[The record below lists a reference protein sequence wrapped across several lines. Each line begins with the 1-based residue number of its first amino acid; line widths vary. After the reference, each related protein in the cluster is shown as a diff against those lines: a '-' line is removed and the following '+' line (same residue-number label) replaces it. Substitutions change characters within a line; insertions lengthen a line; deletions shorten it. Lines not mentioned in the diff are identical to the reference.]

1 MNTVPTVYG
10 GTVPRIGE
18 CRNTISDLKIP
29 NWLYSRIYKIGAPRG
44 TKARNLKG
52 GKRVALVMGTMIPDG
67 CCWTFACWQRDC
79 VFLLVVL

>member
-44 TKARNLKG
+44 TKPKRREKG
-52 GKRVALVMGTMIPDG
+52 GFGHGHD
-67 CCWTFACWQRDC
+67 DS
-79 VFLLVVL
+79 